1 MSQKLLARYDIGEM
15 PPPLFE
21 RRVRDKSNRQDERGS
36 MKASSAR
43 VPQKKPKLGQ
53 HFLTDTVATI
63 RIVEAL
69 GDLSRA
75 TVLEIGPGRGTLTS
89 LLARRARRLIAVET
103 DRVLAAQLRMKF
115 SLAPNV
121 EIIEGDILAVDF
133 QTLFGPKPGSTRP
146 GMEQAPGKV
155 EVVGNLPYFITSEIL
170 LRLFE
175 HRSFF
180 EMFVLMV
187 QKEVADRLAA
197 RPGTSE
203 YGLLSAT
210 AQLYA
215 KVEKLFT
222 LPPAAF
228 SPPPKVHSTVVR
240 LALSPKL
247 ETLHIDEEEFIQFL
261 KLSFAQ
267 KRKTLWNNL
276 KSQYPPDGLKRAMVK
291 ARIQPA
297 ARAEALTLEQSAALF
312 RALSNDA
319 GNAKRT

>member
-1 MSQKLLARYDIGEM
+1 
-15 PPPLFE
+15 
-21 RRVRDKSNRQDERGS
+21 

-75 TVLEIGPGRGTLTS
+75 TVLEIGPGRGVLTS
-89 LLARRARRLIAVET
+89 LLVRRARRIIAVET

-115 SLAPNV
+115 SLTPNV

-146 GMEQAPGKV
+146 GMEQAPEKV
-155 EVVGNLPYFITSEIL
+155 SVVGNIPYFITSEIL

-175 HRSFF
+175 HRTFF
-180 EMFVLMV
+180 DTFVLML

-222 LPPAAF
+222 LEPGSF

-240 LALSPKL
+240 LSLSPKL
-247 ETLHIDEEEFIQFL
+247 ETLHVAEQEFIQFL
-261 KLSFAQ
+261 KVSFAQ

-276 KSQYPPDGLKRAMVK
+276 KSQYPQDGLKRAMGK
-291 ARIQPA
+291 ARIQPTV
-297 ARAEALTLEQSAALF
+297 RAEALTLEQSAALF

-319 GNAKRT
+319 GNLKRT

>member
-1 MSQKLLARYDIGEM
+1 
-15 PPPLFE
+15 
-21 RRVRDKSNRQDERGS
+21 

-43 VPQKKPKLGQ
+43 VPRNKPKLGQ
-53 HFLTDTVATI
+53 HFLADTVAPI

-75 TVLEIGPGRGTLTS
+75 TMLEIGPGRGALTS
-89 LLARRARRLIAVET
+89 LLSRRARRIIAVET

-115 SLAPNV
+115 SLVPNV

-133 QTLFGPKPGSTRP
+133 NTLFGPKPGSTRP
-146 GMEQAPGKV
+146 GMEQAPDRV
-155 EVVGNLPYFITSEIL
+155 RVIGNLPYFITSDIL

-175 HRSFF
+175 YRNFF

-197 RPGTSE
+197 RHGTSE

-215 KVEKLFT
+215 QVEKLFT

-240 LALSPKL
+240 LTVSQRV
-247 ETLHIDEEEFIQFL
+247 ETLNVAEEEFIRFL
-261 KLSFAQ
+261 KVSFAQ

-276 KSQYPPDGLKRAMVK
+276 KSQYSADGLKRAMAKTRLPPSV
-291 ARIQPA
+291 
-297 ARAEALTLEQSAALF
+297 RAEALSLEQSAALF
-312 RALSNDA
+312 RALSTDT
-319 GNAKRT
+319 GRPTRP

>member
-1 MSQKLLARYDIGEM
+1 
-15 PPPLFE
+15 
-21 RRVRDKSNRQDERGS
+21 

-43 VPQKKPKLGQ
+43 VPRNKPKLGQ
-53 HFLTDTVATI
+53 HFLADTVAPI

-75 TVLEIGPGRGTLTS
+75 TVLEIGPGRGALTS
-89 LLARRARRLIAVET
+89 LLSRRARRIIAVET

-115 SLAPNV
+115 SLVPNV

-133 QTLFGPKPGSTRP
+133 NTLFGPKPGSTRP
-146 GMEQAPGKV
+146 GMEQAPDRV
-155 EVVGNLPYFITSEIL
+155 RVIGNLPYFITSDIL

-175 HRSFF
+175 YRNFF

-197 RPGTSE
+197 RHGTSE

-215 KVEKLFT
+215 QVEKVFT

-240 LALSPKL
+240 LTLSQRL
-247 ETLHIDEEEFIQFL
+247 ETLHVTEEEFIRFL
-261 KLSFAQ
+261 KVSFAQ

-276 KSQYPPDGLKRAMVK
+276 KSQYSADGLKRAMAKTRLPPSV
-291 ARIQPA
+291 
-297 ARAEALTLEQSAALF
+297 RAEALSLEQSAALF
-312 RALSNDA
+312 RALSTDA
-319 GNAKRT
+319 GSPTRP

>member
-1 MSQKLLARYDIGEM
+1 MLAVLARYDIGEM
-15 PPPLFE
+15 PPPPL
-21 RRVRDKSNRQDERGS
+21 RGVRDKSNRQDERGS

-75 TVLEIGPGRGTLTS
+75 TVLEIGPGRGVLTS
-89 LLARRARRLIAVET
+89 LLVRRARRIIAVET

-115 SLAPNV
+115 SLTPNV

-146 GMEQAPGKV
+146 GMEQAPEKV
-155 EVVGNLPYFITSEIL
+155 SVVGNIPYFITSEIL

-175 HRSFF
+175 HRTFF
-180 EMFVLMV
+180 DTFVLML

-215 KVEKLFT
+215 KVEKLLT

-247 ETLHIDEEEFIQFL
+247 ETLQVGEEEFVRFL
-261 KLSFAQ
+261 KVSFAQ

-276 KSQYPPDGLKRAMVK
+276 KSQYPPDSLKRAMGK

-319 GNAKRT
+319 GNSKRT